1 MILFVVPIG
10 IGAAIYLEEY
20 ADKTRWWN
28 RLIEVNIQNLA
39 AVPSIIYGIL
49 GLAFI
54 VRGPLDLGFIL
65 VAGSLTL
72 ALLVLPMVIIA
83 AREAIRAVPD
93 SIRQG
98 SLALG
103 ATKWQ
108 TIRRQVLPASIPGIA
123 TGVILAVSRALGET
137 APLLLVGA
145 TVFVTFDPTPF
156 SADGYSAMP
165 VQIFNY
171 AVAAPGGVPGAGR
184 GRNHRHAGRP
194 AGDEL
199 LRDLATKSLRAE
211 VVGGSRVSEQMTTGR
226 EQSRRRRARR
236 ARRRPSGRR
245 SPCGPRVP
253 AAAPAGQRE
262 KVFELKGVDVLYSG
276 VTAVKGIS
284 MDIHRN
290 DVTALIG
297 PSGCGKSTLLRCL
310 NRMNDLIPGAE
321 VRGRA
326 ALPRRGPLRR
336 RASTRSRSAS

>member
-1 MILFVVPIG
+1 MAMGGVGAQRSRLATAGARATTQAMLRDQPRADVIRNLVFAGLLLVAVAIALAGLLALLIQAFAKGASALSPDLITNPPSTAFPDKAGYRPAIIGSLELIAGVVLFVVPVG
-10 IGAAIYLEEY
+10 VGAALYLEEY

-28 RLIEVNIQNLA
+28 KLIEVNVQNLA

-49 GLAFI
+49 GLGFI

-65 VAGSLTL
+65 AAGSLTL

-108 TIRRQVLPASIPGIA
+108 TIRTQVLPSSVPGIA

-156 SADGYSAMP
+156 GTDGYSAMP

-171 AVAAPGGVPGAGR
+171 AL
-184 GRNHRHAGRP
+184 RP
-194 AGDEL
+194 QEEFQAL
-199 LRDLATKSLRAE
+199 
-211 VVGGSRVSEQMTTGR
+211 
-226 EQSRRRRARR
+226 
-236 ARRRPSGRR
+236 
-245 SPCGPRVP
+245 
-253 AAAPAGQRE
+253 AAAGIIVMLVVLLAMNSFAIWLRNRYEQRW
-262 KVFELKGVDVLYSG
+262 
-276 VTAVKGIS
+276 
-284 MDIHRN
+284 
-290 DVTALIG
+290 
-297 PSGCGKSTLLRCL
+297 
-310 NRMNDLIPGAE
+310 
-321 VRGRA
+321 
-326 ALPRRGPLRR
+326 
-336 RASTRSRSAS
+336 

>member
-1 MILFVVPIG
+1 MAGPGAAASRNRLAVAGARATTRAMLSTRSRGDVIRNAVFAGLLLLAVLIALAGLLALLIQAFAKGSSALSLDLFTNPPSTVFPEKAGFRPAIIGSLELIAGVILFVVPIG
-10 IGAAIYLEEY
+10 VGAALYLEEY
-20 ADKTRWWN
+20 ADSSRWWN

-65 VAGSLTL
+65 AAGSLTL

-108 TIRRQVLPASIPGIA
+108 TIRRQVLPASIPGIL

-156 SADGYSAMP
+156 SSDGYSALP
-165 VQIFNY
+165 VQIYNY
-171 AVAAPGGVPGAGR
+171 AV
-184 GRNHRHAGRP
+184 RP
-194 AGDEL
+194 QEEFQAL
-199 LRDLATKSLRAE
+199 
-211 VVGGSRVSEQMTTGR
+211 
-226 EQSRRRRARR
+226 
-236 ARRRPSGRR
+236 
-245 SPCGPRVP
+245 
-253 AAAPAGQRE
+253 AAAGIIVMLVVLLAMNSVAIWLRNRYEQRW
-262 KVFELKGVDVLYSG
+262 
-276 VTAVKGIS
+276 
-284 MDIHRN
+284 
-290 DVTALIG
+290 
-297 PSGCGKSTLLRCL
+297 
-310 NRMNDLIPGAE
+310 
-321 VRGRA
+321 
-326 ALPRRGPLRR
+326 
-336 RASTRSRSAS
+336 

>member
-1 MILFVVPIG
+1 MADLGMRRNRLAVAGAKATTEAMLGGQPRRDVIRNTFFAGMLLLAVALALAGLAALLIQAFAKGAPALSPDLITNPPSTAFPEKAGYRPAIIGSLLLIAGVVLFVVPVG
-10 IGAAIYLEEY
+10 VGAALYLEEY

-49 GLAFI
+49 GLGFI

-65 VAGSLTL
+65 AAGSLTL

-103 ATKWQ
+103 ATQWQ

-145 TVFVTFDPTPF
+145 TVFVTFDPTF
-156 SADGYSAMP
+156 FGTDGYSAMP

-171 AVAAPGGVPGAGR
+171 AL
-184 GRNHRHAGRP
+184 RP
-194 AGDEL
+194 QEEFQQL
-199 LRDLATKSLRAE
+199 
-211 VVGGSRVSEQMTTGR
+211 
-226 EQSRRRRARR
+226 
-236 ARRRPSGRR
+236 
-245 SPCGPRVP
+245 
-253 AAAPAGQRE
+253 AAAGIILMLVVLLAMNSFAIWLRNRYEQRW
-262 KVFELKGVDVLYSG
+262 
-276 VTAVKGIS
+276 
-284 MDIHRN
+284 
-290 DVTALIG
+290 
-297 PSGCGKSTLLRCL
+297 
-310 NRMNDLIPGAE
+310 
-321 VRGRA
+321 
-326 ALPRRGPLRR
+326 
-336 RASTRSRSAS
+336 

>member
-1 MILFVVPIG
+1 MLRGQPRRDVIRNAIFAGLLLLAVAIALAGLTALLVQAFVRGSSALSLDLLTNPPSTINPDQAGYRPAIIGSLELIAGVILFVVPIG
-10 IGAAIYLEEY
+10 VGAALYLEEY
-20 ADKTRWWN
+20 ADDSRWWN
-28 RLIEVNIQNLA
+28 RLVEVNIQNLA

-83 AREAIRAVPD
+83 SREALRAVPD

-103 ATKWQ
+103 ATQWQ

-156 SADGYSAMP
+156 GSDGYSAMP

-171 AVAAPGGVPGAGR
+171 ALRPQDEFQTLAFAGVIVMLVVLLAMNSFAIWL
-184 GRNHRHAGRP
+184 RNRY
-194 AGDEL
+194 
-199 LRDLATKSLRAE
+199 
-211 VVGGSRVSEQMTTGR
+211 EQR
-226 EQSRRRRARR
+226 W
-236 ARRRPSGRR
+236 
-245 SPCGPRVP
+245 
-253 AAAPAGQRE
+253 
-262 KVFELKGVDVLYSG
+262 
-276 VTAVKGIS
+276 
-284 MDIHRN
+284 
-290 DVTALIG
+290 
-297 PSGCGKSTLLRCL
+297 
-310 NRMNDLIPGAE
+310 
-321 VRGRA
+321 
-326 ALPRRGPLRR
+326 
-336 RASTRSRSAS
+336 